1 MQCPHV
7 PGDVYAQCAGGGGDD
22 VPVQVE
28 GGGGGRCR
36 YVPGIPTLGYG

>member
-7 PGDVYAQCAGGGGDD
+7 PGDVYAQCTGGGGDD

-28 GGGGGRCR
+28 GGGGGGVDM
-36 YVPGIPTLGYG
+36 YLVYQP

>member
-7 PGDVYAQCAGGGGDD
+7 PGDVYAQCVGGGGDD

-28 GGGGGRCR
+28 GGGGGGVDM
-36 YVPGIPTLGYG
+36 YLVYQP

>member
-28 GGGGGRCR
+28 GGGGRGVDM
-36 YVPGIPTLGYG
+36 YLVYQP

>member
-7 PGDVYAQCAGGGGDD
+7 LGDVYAQCAGGGGDD

-28 GGGGGRCR
+28 GGGGGGVDM
-36 YVPGIPTLGYG
+36 YLVYQP